1 MLFFAAFLFLFRHL
15 IQKHVEEVKII
26 QHNELLQQIK
36 LGDKKAQFEIYKLYY
51 KAMYNTALR
60 IVNSKIEAEDLMQE
74 AFISAFLN
82 IDTYKGEVSF
92 GAWLKKIVVNKSLD
106 FLKKKRVKFDE
117 LKEKYD
123 FVEQESFSFEESI
136 NEQVEK
142 IKQAMTKLPDGF
154 RVVFSLYLLEGYDHS
169 EIAEILG
176 ITASASRSQF
186 TRAKQKL
193 VSILNE
199 NK

>member
-1 MLFFAAFLFLFRHL
+1 M
-15 IQKHVEEVKII
+15 IQ
-26 QHNELLQQIK
+26 QSDLLQRLQ

-60 IVNSKIEAEDLMQE
+60 IVNSRIETEDLMQE

-82 IDTYKGEVSF
+82 FDSYKGEVSF
-92 GAWLKKIVVNKSLD
+92 GAWLKRIVINKSLD

-117 LKEKYD
+117 LKEKHD
-123 FVEQESFSFEESI
+123 VSSENDEFSFELSV
-136 NEQVEK
+136 NEQVEE
-142 IKQAMTKLPDGF
+142 IKEAMKKLSDGF
-154 RVVFSLYLLEGYDHS
+154 RIVFSLYLLEGYDHS

-193 VSILNE
+193 ITILNE
-199 NK
+199 KKR